1 MQKKWLRKLVARYI
15 LLEHIKQKE
24 NKMAYE
30 LKNNTF
36 SLFENDK
43 KGNDKSPDWRGKA
56 LIGGKEMRIAVWK
69 RKSASGIEYLSG
81 SIEEP
86 FKPATEPAKEEPA
99 KELLDETI
107 PF

>member
-1 MQKKWLRKLVARYI
+1 MS
-15 LLEHIKQKE
+15 
-24 NKMAYE
+24 YE
-30 LKNNTF
+30 LKPNTF
-36 SLFENDK
+36 SAFVNDK
-43 KGNDKSPDWRGKA
+43 NGNEKKPDWTGK
-56 LIGGKEMRIAVWK
+56 INIDGKEMRIAVWK

-86 FKPATEPAKEEPA
+86 FKPATEPTPVKEEPA

>member
-1 MQKKWLRKLVARYI
+1 
-15 LLEHIKQKE
+15 
-24 NKMAYE
+24 MAYE

-56 LIGGKEMRIAVWK
+56 LIGGKEMRIAIWK

-86 FKPATEPAKEEPA
+86 FKPATEPAKEETITEA
-99 KELLDETI
+99 VADEV